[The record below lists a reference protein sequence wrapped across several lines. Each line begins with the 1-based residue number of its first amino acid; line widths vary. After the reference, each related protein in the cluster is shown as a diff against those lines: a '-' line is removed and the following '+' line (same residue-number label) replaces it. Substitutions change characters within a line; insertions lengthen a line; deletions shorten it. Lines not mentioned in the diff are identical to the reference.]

1 MADKN
6 KDGIIKDENEN
17 YRYDRGEAAKD
28 AYEHADAYEKDKIEL
43 RGIAFFMFGLVFLIG
58 VTFVLMALMQ
68 RALEYQAET
77 GEKGQK
83 SPMMMTREENL
94 PPEPRLQAAPGYQ
107 VQREDNGKTINL
119 ELREPQSEYRE
130 LRQSWEEV
138 WKNGRKD
145 PQTGTVIT
153 LPMDEAKKKVLEGNM
168 IQTRAADQ
176 ANKAAN
182 DVRLMPSYMS
192 AGRASEIRRQ

>member
-6 KDGIIKDENEN
+6 KEGIIKDENEN
-17 YRYDRGEAAKD
+17 IRYDSGEAAKD
-28 AYEHADAYEKDKIEL
+28 NYEQADAYEKDKIEL
-43 RGIAFFMFGLVFLIG
+43 RGIVYFMLGLVLLIG
-58 VTFVLMALMQ
+58 VTFGLMGLLQKVM
-68 RALEYQAET
+68 EDQARS
-77 GEKGQK
+77 GDKGQR

-119 ELREPQSEYRE
+119 ELREPQSEYLE
-130 LRQSWEEV
+130 LRESWVEV
-138 WKNGRKD
+138 WNHGRKD

-153 LPMDEAKKKVLEGNM
+153 LPMEEAKKRVLEGNM

-182 DVRLMPSYMS
+182 EVRLMPSYMS
-192 AGRASEIRRQ
+192 AGRAAEVRRQ

>member
-1 MADKN
+1 MADN
-6 KDGIIKDENEN
+6 EREGIIKDEKEN
-17 YRYDRGEAAKD
+17 YRYDSGEAAKD
-28 AYEHADAYEKDKIEL
+28 AYENADAYEKDKIEL
-43 RGIAFFMFGLVFLIG
+43 RGIVYFMLGLVMLIG
-58 VTFVLMALMQ
+58 VTFGLMGL
-68 RALEYQAET
+68 LERVMEDQAQN
-77 GEKGQK
+77 GDKGRQ

-107 VQREDNGKTINL
+107 VTREDNGKIVNL

-130 LRQSWEEV
+130 LRDSWEKV
-138 WKNGRKD
+138 WENGRKD
-145 PQTGTVIT
+145 PNTGTVIT
-153 LPMDEAKKKVLEGNM
+153 LPMEEAKKKVLEGNM

-176 ANKAAN
+176 AAKAAN

>member
-6 KDGIIKDENEN
+6 RGGIIKDENQN
-17 YRYDRGEAAKD
+17 YRYDSGEAAKD
-28 AYEHADAYEKDKIEL
+28 SYEAADAYEKDKIEL
-43 RGIAFFMFGLVFLIG
+43 RGIVYFMLGLVMLIG
-58 VTFVLMALMQ
+58 VTFGLMGLFE
-68 RALEYQAET
+68 RAMEDQAKS
-77 GEKGQK
+77 GDKGQQ

-107 VQREDNGKTINL
+107 VTREDNGKTVNL

-130 LRQSWEEV
+130 LRDSWEKV
-138 WKNGRKD
+138 WKDGRKD
-145 PQTGTVIT
+145 PNTGTVIT
-153 LPMDEAKKKVLEGNM
+153 LPMEEAKRKVLEGNM

-176 ANKAAN
+176 ATKAAQS
-182 DVRLMPSYMS
+182 VRLMPSYMS